1 MDAACRTCNC
11 TAESAGTRVIPI
23 PGACAVITSLVPSGL
38 RTDDFLF
45 LGFLPSKPGARKRRL
60 QSVCNVEATLI
71 FYVPPTDLMPVLRHC
86 GEVLGP
92 ARKCCVARELTKV
105 HEEFYRGTLEAAAE
119 AFEGGNAVGEV
130 TLLIEGSLEPSDG
143 PEGSRVECLESALKE
158 RLLGGESPS
167 QAAKTVARELGV
179 GRKRVYE
186 TVLRLA
192 GDEKSDKQC

>member
-1 MDAACRTCNC
+1 MVWRWLYLALAARNSPVVLAIRLFVLKPTNK
-11 TAESAGTRVIPI
+11 RRR
-23 PGACAVITSLVPSGL
+23 CAVLL
-38 RTDDFLF
+38 LF
-45 LGFLPSKPGARKRRL
+45 P
-60 QSVCNVEATLI
+60 Q
-71 FYVPPTDLMPVLRHC
+71 
-86 GEVLGP
+86 
-92 ARKCCVARELTKV
+92 
-105 HEEFYRGTLEAAAE
+105 EFYRGTLEAAAE